1 MGERKVLNKYY
12 PPDFDPSKLPRARR
26 PKNQQI
32 KVRMMLPMSIRC
44 NTCGNYIYKGTKFNS
59 RKEDVIG
66 EVWLFKSSLTFQSLF
81 YFVFFPC
88 NSIYILKGDVA
99 CVYLLDSFNL
109 MIDYLLDFVLD
120 SFNLMIDCVLL
131 FNILVGFKFASCF
144 MSDLIN
150 DVVFEFF
157 VQTYLGIQI
166 FRFYFKCTKCSA
178 EVTMKTDPQNSDYIV
193 ESGATRNFE
202 PWRAEDEEADKMK
215 QKRDAEEMGDAMKS
229 LENRTLDSKRKMDI
243 LDALN
248 EMKSMKSRHATV
260 SADEMLE
267 ALQRTAAD
275 KEKRLE
281 EEDEVMI
288 IQEVMSKEFVMEI
301 LKPRNN

>member
-1 MGERKVLNKYY
+1 
-12 PPDFDPSKLPRARR
+12 
-26 PKNQQI
+26 
-32 KVRMMLPMSIRC
+32 
-44 NTCGNYIYKGTKFNS
+44 
-59 RKEDVIG
+59 
-66 EVWLFKSSLTFQSLF
+66 
-81 YFVFFPC
+81 
-88 NSIYILKGDVA
+88 
-99 CVYLLDSFNL
+99 
-109 MIDYLLDFVLD
+109 
-120 SFNLMIDCVLL
+120 
-131 FNILVGFKFASCF
+131 
-144 MSDLIN
+144 
-150 DVVFEFF
+150 
-157 VQTYLGIQI
+157 
-166 FRFYFKCTKCSA
+166 
-178 EVTMKTDPQNSDYIV
+178 
-193 ESGATRNFE
+193 
-202 PWRAEDEEADKMK
+202 
-215 QKRDAEEMGDAMKS
+215 MKS